1 LRQQNAELEAL
12 GAAVYAVSFEQPGR
26 LRAYIRAN
34 QIEAPVLADPHRR
47 VYRAYGLARGLWW
60 RIYGP
65 RVLWGYLRRILR
77 GDTLQQ
83 GGDFV
88 IDPNGVVSYARPQ
101 RRDDRPPVA
110 ILLRELERA
119 STG

>member
-1 LRQQNAELEAL
+1 
-12 GAAVYAVSFEQPGR
+12 VYAVSFEQPGR

-34 QIEAPVLADPHRR
+34 QIALPVLSDPQRR
-47 VYRAYGLARGLWW
+47 VYRAYGLARGPLW

-65 RVLWGYLRRILR
+65 RVLWGYATRILRGARPHVR

-88 IDPNGVVSYARPQ
+88 IDPSGRLCLAHVGQDSF
-101 RRDDRPPVA
+101 DRPSVEE
-110 ILLRELERA
+110 LLRVVRDA
-119 STG
+119 ARSSQ